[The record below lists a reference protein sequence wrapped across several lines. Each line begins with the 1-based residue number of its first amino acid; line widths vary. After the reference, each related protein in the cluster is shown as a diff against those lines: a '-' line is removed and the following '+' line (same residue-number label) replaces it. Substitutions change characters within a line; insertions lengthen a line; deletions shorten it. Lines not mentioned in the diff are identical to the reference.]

1 MPYLT
6 YRGERENIMNKALS
20 ILNALLSAAVAAVG
34 IFAIVTVYKD
44 DEPSIIEI
52 APVKQEQRSHIDE
65 DKSTIEKILKIDSKK
80 STADDDSD
88 DSTTIGKRNAK
99 KSAKSYISAL
109 ALSRTQMIEQLEFEG
124 YTTEEATYGAD
135 NCGADWNVE
144 AAECAENLLD
154 VMGMSRSQLAEQLE
168 FVGFTDEQIEYALE
182 KVGY

>member
-1 MPYLT
+1 MS
-6 YRGERENIMNKALS
+6 KALS
-20 ILNALLSAAVAAVG
+20 ILNALLSAVVAVVG

-44 DEPSIIEI
+44 GEPPIVETTQ
-52 APVKQEQRSHIDE
+52 VKQEQRSHIDE

-80 STADDDSD
+80 STADD

-168 FVGFTDEQIEYALE
+168 FVGFADEQIEYALE

>member
-1 MPYLT
+1 
-6 YRGERENIMNKALS
+6 MNKALS

-44 DEPSIIEI
+44 DEPSIIET

-80 STADDDSD
+80 STADNDSD
-88 DSTTIGKRNAK
+88 GSTTIGKRNAK

-109 ALSRTQMIEQLEFEG
+109 ALSRTQMIEQLEF
-124 YTTEEATYGAD
+124 A
-135 NCGADWNVE
+135 
-144 AAECAENLLD
+144 
-154 VMGMSRSQLAEQLE
+154 
-168 FVGFTDEQIEYALE
+168 GFTDEQIEYALE

>member
-1 MPYLT
+1 
-6 YRGERENIMNKALS
+6 MNKVLS

-44 DEPSIIEI
+44 DEPSIIET

-80 STADDDSD
+80 STADD

-168 FVGFTDEQIEYALE
+168 FAGFTDEQIEYALE

>member
-1 MPYLT
+1 
-6 YRGERENIMNKALS
+6 MNKVLS

-44 DEPSIIEI
+44 DEPSIIET

-80 STADDDSD
+80 STADDDS
-88 DSTTIGKRNAK
+88 TTIGKRNAK
-99 KSAKSYISAL
+99 KSAKSYISVL